1 MKRTGSGALYWIL
14 HLPRRRGAGRIAS
27 PLLGCIV
34 NIVKLASDVE
44 LYRVDVELS
53 RFDALLELDGPS
65 CAAAAASCLHSFFL
79 IRFV

>member
-1 MKRTGSGALYWIL
+1 MKRTGSGALYWLL
-14 HLPRRRGAGRIAS
+14 HLPRRRGAGRTAY

-34 NIVKLASDVE
+34 KIVELASDVL
-44 LYRVDVELS
+44 LY